1 MNIRAQL
8 LLGLAMLAAISFVGC
23 IFELASGEP
32 DLGTTTTWAI
42 LLVSAPVGVVAFIK
56 AVQLARA
63 NLTK

>member
-1 MNIRAQL
+1 
-8 LLGLAMLAAISFVGC
+8 MLAAISFVGC